1 MISLLSRSR
10 DLTRT
15 QRRLI
20 LVLLGE
26 RKAKMRNASNSPSL
40 PASPLFARGL
50 DGFRHPVPSPLQ
62 STGISELD
70 ALLAGAIPRGSLVE
84 LCGSASS
91 GRTSTCFSLL
101 AAATKR
107 QEACAYVDVS
117 DSLDPVSLASTGADL
132 TRLLW
137 IRCGLPASSDVPK
150 GQESTSFS
158 FSSKMAQPS
167 AGNAIRKPK
176 RTQTWTHPR
185 DQIRGIESAL
195 PSIMR
200 CTEDTNIEAKKYK
213 TAPVLLPFPK
223 PTRTPTILSRG
234 SNKLGRG
241 YAAVNKKPWKSL
253 EQALKATDLLLH
265 SGGWGLVILDL
276 GSIPWTDARRIELS
290 TWFRFRRTIENT
302 PTILVLLVEESCA
315 KSCSSLVLHCRRK
328 NENWSHLNSQ
338 DQFSGIATLDGFRIE
353 GKILSSRT
361 GLQSMDSA
369 SWTANNLWINSF

>member
-1 MISLLSRSR
+1 
-10 DLTRT
+10 
-15 QRRLI
+15 
-20 LVLLGE
+20 
-26 RKAKMRNASNSPSL
+26 MRNASNSSSL
-40 PASPLFARGL
+40 PASPHFARGL
-50 DGFRHPVPSPLQ
+50 DGFCHPVPSPLP

-101 AAATKR
+101 AAATNR

-137 IRCGLPASSDVPK
+137 IRCGLPASGDVSRR
-150 GQESTSFS
+150 QESTSLS
-158 FSSKMAQPS
+158 FSSKIAQPS

-176 RTQTWTHPR
+176 RAQTWTHPR

-241 YAAVNKKPWKSL
+241 NAAVNKKPWKSL

-361 GLQSMDSA
+361 GLQPMDSA
-369 SWTANNLWINSF
+369 SWMANNLWINSF